1 MQNRHSALATR
12 LHALDASSRAT
23 FMSRRPCRFTQADV
37 TRALRAAKRVDA
49 NLTVEISQDGRIRVV
64 RDDKS
69 ASVPVVEYREV
80 VL

>member
-1 MQNRHSALATR
+1 
-12 LHALDASSRAT
+12 
-23 FMSRRPCRFTQADV
+23 MSRRPCRFTQADV
-37 TRALRAAKRVDA
+37 TRALRAAKQVDA